1 MIRLILALV
10 LMQLTATGA
19 LLPEALGEF
28 ERGTVTPFVPQERD
42 VFAEFGME
50 EGEQAPFATATGDSV
65 EVTAV
70 RFGDATGAFA
80 AFHWLRP
87 AQGVD
92 MPLGERAIRNGR
104 STLVHFGNYILRMD
118 GSVPIEE
125 HVELMLTYLPRVQ
138 ITSTPPLLA
147 YFPTEQLI
155 PNSTR
160 HVLGPVALEKLTP
173 EIPPSVAA
181 FHFGTEAHYGRYAT
195 PSGEHRMLLL
205 SYPTPQL
212 SRGQVEE
219 FNKLPN
225 VVAKR
230 DGSLIAVVVTP
241 ESLDE
246 AQRLLA
252 RVHYT
257 AEVTLHYRDPGRHE
271 NLGNLI
277 LDIVIFCGI
286 LIVLMIVGGAIVA
299 GARFAA
305 GRFAPSSIIA
315 PPATELDLVRMD
327 IDRR

>member
-1 MIRLILALV
+1 
-10 LMQLTATGA
+10 MQLSATAA

-28 ERGTVTPFVPQERD
+28 ERGTVSAFVPPEKD
-42 VFAEFGME
+42 VFAEFGIE
-50 EGEQAPFATATGDSV
+50 EGEQARFATATGESV
-65 EVTAV
+65 EVSAV

-92 MPLGERAIRNGR
+92 VPLGERAIRNGA
-104 STLVHFGNYILRMD
+104 STLIHFGNYILQME

-138 ITSTPPLLA
+138 ITSPPPLLS

-173 EIPPSVAA
+173 VIPPSVAA
-181 FHFGTEAHYGRYAT
+181 FHFGTEAHFGRYAT
-195 PSGEHRMLLL
+195 PSGEHQMLLF
-205 SYPTPQL
+205 SYPTPQI

-230 DGSLIAVVVTP
+230 DGPLIAVVVAP

-252 RVHYT
+252 RVHYA
-257 AEVTLHYRDPGRHE
+257 AEVTLHYREPGRHQ

-286 LIVLMIVGGAIVA
+286 LVVLMIVGGTIVA
-299 GARFAA
+299 GARLTA
-305 GRFAPSSIIA
+305 GRFAPNSIIA
-315 PPATELDLVRMD
+315 QPASDLDLVKMD
-327 IDRR
+327 IDLH